1 MANAKNANAGAK
13 GKSRKPARRL
23 GRGLS
28 SLIGEPVRIDAP
40 APDTD
45 IQTNTEYTDQSP
57 GTQAPAE
64 DAGGLR
70 RIPLDA
76 IVPSRFQ
83 PRRTF
88 DEASLA
94 GMAASIASAGVMQPL
109 AVRPLRDSAADAPAG
124 ARWELIAGERRWRAA
139 RLAGLEVVPAV
150 VSDLSDQDAAEWGVV
165 ENVQREDLN
174 PMERA
179 WAFRG
184 LVEQFSLSHGAI
196 AERVGLDRST
206 IANLVRLTELEQE
219 IQDRIT
225 KGELTPGHGKAL
237 LSMPA
242 GPARLSAAKQAAAGG
257 WSVRRLESHAGSN
270 DAQGEKQ
277 VVEVDARQ
285 SRRAAAI
292 QDLER
297 RIGEKLGSRVRI
309 RTNPDGARGHV
320 RIEFYDLDHFESL
333 LASLGLPQE

>member
-1 MANAKNANAGAK
+1 MADAKSAGAK
-13 GKSRKPARRL
+13 TKNRKPARRL

-28 SLIGEPVRIDAP
+28 SLIGEPVSIEAQHS
-40 APDTD
+40 DTAD
-45 IQTNTEYTDQSP
+45 QTNTKYKAPEP
-57 GTQAPAE
+57 ETQAAGA
-64 DAGGLR
+64 DVGGLR

-94 GMAASIASAGVMQPL
+94 GMAASIASAGVMQPI
-109 AVRPLRDSAADAPAG
+109 AVRPLRDGGGDAPDG
-124 ARWELIAGERRWRAA
+124 AIWELIAGERRWRAA

-184 LVEQFSLSHGAI
+184 LVEQFSLSHAAI

-206 IANLVRLTELEQE
+206 IANLIRLTELETE
-219 IQDRIT
+219 IQDLIS
-225 KGELTPGHGKAL
+225 KGGLSPGHGKAL
-237 LSMPA
+237 LSTPGGA
-242 GPARLSAAKQAAAGG
+242 GRLSLAKRAAEGA
-257 WSVRRLESHAGSN
+257 WSVRRLESHEGSHGDGAGTK
-270 DAQGEKQ
+270 D

-292 QDLER
+292 EDLER

-309 RTNPDGARGHV
+309 RTSPDGSRGHV
-320 RIEFYDLDHFESL
+320 RIDFYDLDHFESL
-333 LASLGLPQE
+333 LASLGISQE